1 MNTPADPGESLGKVI
16 GAWVAG
22 AVIAVAVVGGS
33 VDGLLAAAASGKLEA
48 SAADYMTFGQLYL
61 ATLLLSA
68 TLTLAISVYAVPAL
82 DGTRVHWALPLGI
95 VVAGALMTGL
105 PVQSTGSNGP
115 VGILEGA
122 VGDVRQVLRRG
133 VRRWCDRG
141 ARRRGNR
148 VRGCQAI
155 ESARRDQHLIHP
167 HPRDCRLTRRNRR
180 RAREAPAVRWVRR

>member
-1 MNTPADPGESLGKVI
+1 VNTPVEPGENLGKVI

-95 VVAGALMTGL
+95 VVAGAFMTGL
-105 PVQSTGSNGP
+105 PVQSTGANGP
-115 VGILEGA
+115 VGILAGA
-122 VGDVRQVLRRG
+122 FKTFARYYGEAFTGGVIVGLA
-133 VRRWCDRG
+133 G
-141 ARRRGNR
+141 AGI
-148 VRGCQAI
+148 VYAVAKQ
-155 ESARRDQHLIHP
+155 SKV
-167 HPRDCRLTRRNRR
+167 
-180 RAREAPAVRWVRR
+180 PAGTGT